1 MKFTQVICFCVL
13 FYFFIVLVFFNQ
25 RLLTLPNS
33 KFCFKYIGNLGSA
46 KCFFRVFL
54 IYVLHFYLRLVTF
67 YVFGLK
73 IKLWNKAL
81 SSCSYFFQ
89 RKSSIFCITSKEY
102 LIFKGLCLS
111 ANDVSFVLFLLQRN
125 IAYDNHSS
133 AVY

>member
-1 MKFTQVICFCVL
+1 M
-13 FYFFIVLVFFNQ
+13 FF
-25 RLLTLPNS
+25 S
-33 KFCFKYIGNLGSA
+33 S
-46 KCFFRVFL
+46 FL

-111 ANDVSFVLFLLQRN
+111 ANDVSSFVLFLLQRN